1 MKLGFGLYKHMLN
14 EAHYKFAKQCGAT
27 HIIIHMVDYFNQGN
41 QASLNNQPVGDTG
54 GWGMAGDSDKLWTVE
69 ELTKIKEDLAK
80 HDLVLEGIENFDPAH
95 WYDILLDGP
104 KRALHIE
111 NVKTIIRNVGKAG
124 IPGFG
129 YNFSLAGV
137 SGRIMEDSARG
148 NAISVGINGVS
159 EMLEKPIPKGMIWNM
174 IYDLQ
179 AEEGIQPEI
188 THKELWRR
196 LRNFL
201 NEILP
206 VAEEAGV
213 IMAAHPDDP
222 PLKFV
227 RKQPRLVYQ
236 PSMYQ
241 ELIDS
246 NPSPSNQLEFCLGT
260 LAEMTEGDIYEA
272 THQYTKQN
280 RVAYIHFRNVK
291 GKVPHYKETFI
302 DEGDID
308 MKKILGILKKN
319 KFEGVLIPDHTPQMT
334 SNAPWHTGMAYA
346 MGYMKALLS
355 QIKDE

>member
-14 EAHYKFAKQCGAT
+14 EEHYQFAKQCGAT

-41 QASLNNQPVGDTG
+41 KASLNNQPVGDSG
-54 GWGMAGDSDKLWTVE
+54 GWGVAGDPDKLWTVE

-80 HDLVLEGIENFDPAH
+80 HDLILEGIENFDPAH
-95 WYDILLDGP
+95 WHDILLDGP
-104 KRALHIE
+104 RRALHLE

-124 IPGFG
+124 IPVFG

-137 SGRIMEDSARG
+137 SGRIIEDSARG
-148 NAISVGINGVS
+148 NATSVGLNGTNG
-159 EMLEKPIPKGMIWNM
+159 MLEQPIPKGMIWNM
-174 IYDLQ
+174 IYDQ
-179 AEEGIQPEI
+179 NAEEGFQPEI

-196 LRNFL
+196 LRDFL

-206 VAEEAGV
+206 VAEKAGV

-236 PSMYQ
+236 P
-241 ELIDS
+241 
-246 NPSPSNQLEFCLGT
+246 
-260 LAEMTEGDIYEA
+260 AIYKA
-272 THQYTKQN
+272 TDQYTKQN

-291 GKVPHYKETFI
+291 GKVPYYKETFI
-302 DEGDID
+302 DEGEID
-308 MKKILGILKKN
+308 MKKILEILKKN

-334 SNAPWHTGMAYA
+334 SDAPWHTGMAYA
-346 MGYMKALLS
+346 MGYMKALLA
-355 QIKDE
+355 QVDN